1 MLLFPYQSKLVYAD
15 TYADLM
21 EAGESAAA
29 EMFKIEGTVYEPGPG
44 GEIIYLHSGGAID
57 FCYDQLGVKLPF
69 TFELRDTGE
78 YGFIL
83 PPEQIIPTAME
94 YTAGVKKI
102 MEYGLENLTPTPTP
116 TPSTTPSTSYSNSK
130 IIKLSTFLL
139 IFVGIFK

>member
-1 MLLFPYQSKLVYAD
+1 MLKVN
-15 TYADLM
+15 
-21 EAGESAAA
+21 
-29 EMFKIEGTVYEPGPG
+29 GTVYEPGPG

-69 TFELRDTGE
+69 TFELRDTGT

-102 MEYGLENLTPTPTP
+102 LEYGLENYITTTTENMPTNSP
-116 TPSTTPSTSYSNSK
+116 SNSK
-130 IIKLSTFLL
+130 II
-139 IFVGIFK
+139 